1 MTAPSIPTELLYDII
16 ERAWAAP
23 CNPIERIQLMT
34 TWNRVSKPW
43 AAVFDDIFCTDINV
57 PCKSFYYHLFN
68 DASRDFSRCQTITFC
83 VVPRRHHAV
92 NLSYLAKFD
101 MKKLTSLRTM
111 NILYYNAFFPDP
123 YMEGFFLALTEF
135 LPKLTI
141 SYTFGPETL
150 PHVIEGVRKRFI
162 RESKVRYAQP
172 KIGILEINGADEQIC
187 AIWESLFPT
196 RGKLIRDGKEEKH
209 HLIPM
214 SSHYDPIYGVP
225 YLLKNWKREQEF
237 MLLHPSRYDVH
248 DLDFRSDSP
257 LTTLS
262 GEDGYWPLSPDVTR
276 DSSVA
281 STTTSSS
288 QKWRSKM
295 RTREE
300 PIQFIQIKVHG
311 VQVLAADALPGKQ
324 ARTKKSLLLTTNRR
338 FFTLAEKCA
347 SVFSWTSV
355 PKLGD
360 VGYFSKTSGMF
371 SSLFNAFEPHIVDSL
386 TIPSLRG
393 YGEVQVQSMRY
404 DERVHDNVPQVQGNL
419 ADVTTPDSDTHGRP
433 GKLPDVKEVGSMAR
447 AKKAMCF
454 LKAAGEKVVGGSK
467 WMFKAKDTEYQY
479 IDCSGKNVLET
490 WFEENIGSILA
501 LYGRLQG
508 VSRENLVLG
517 T

>member
-43 AAVFDDIFCTDINV
+43 AAVFDDIFSTDINV

-68 DASRDFSRCQTITFC
+68 DVSRDFSRCQTITFC

-92 NLSYLAKFD
+92 NLNYLAKFD
-101 MKKLTSLRTM
+101 MKKLTSLRAM

-135 LPKLTI
+135 LPKLNI
-141 SYTFGPETL
+141 SYTFGPETS
-150 PHVIEGVRKRFI
+150 PNVIEGVRKRFI

-172 KIGILEINGADEQIC
+172 KVGILEINGADEQIC

-214 SSHYDPIYGVP
+214 SSQYDPIYGVP

-237 MLLHPSRYDVH
+237 MLLHPSVH

-257 LTTLS
+257 LTLS

-281 STTTSSS
+281 STSSS
-288 QKWRSKM
+288 KKWRSKM
-295 RTREE
+295 TTREE
-300 PIQFIQIKVHG
+300 PIQFIQVKVHG
-311 VQVLAADALPGKQ
+311 VQVVAADALPGKQ
-324 ARTKKSLLLTTNRR
+324 ARKTIL
-338 FFTLAEKCA
+338 
-347 SVFSWTSV
+347 FS
-355 PKLGD
+355 
-360 VGYFSKTSGMF
+360 
-371 SSLFNAFEPHIVDSL
+371 
-386 TIPSLRG
+386 
-393 YGEVQVQSMRY
+393 RY
-404 DERVHDNVPQVQGNL
+404 
-419 ADVTTPDSDTHGRP
+419 
-433 GKLPDVKEVGSMAR
+433 
-447 AKKAMCF
+447 
-454 LKAAGEKVVGGSK
+454 
-467 WMFKAKDTEYQY
+467 
-479 IDCSGKNVLET
+479 
-490 WFEENIGSILA
+490 
-501 LYGRLQG
+501 
-508 VSRENLVLG
+508 
-517 T
+517 